1 MGAIRG
7 SRGGYNPAP
16 AETGVRRIEVESV
29 MGIKAIL
36 WDFGGVLTTSPFE
49 AFNRFEAQRG
59 LPRDFIRRINATNP
73 DTNAWARFE
82 ASQIGLDEFDQAFL
96 AESTA
101 AGHPLPGAEVVALLG
116 GDVRPRMVEVL
127 KRCKQHYQVACLTNN
142 VRAGKGPGMA
152 ASVDREAD
160 VRAVM
165 SLFDHVLQSSR
176 EGMRK
181 PDPAF
186 YLLACERLQ
195 VEPAEVLFMD
205 DLGVNLKPAKAL
217 GMTTIKVISEQ
228 QIIDDLGTVL
238 GIAF

>member
-1 MGAIRG
+1 
-7 SRGGYNPAP
+7 
-16 AETGVRRIEVESV
+16 

-49 AFNRFEAQRG
+49 AFNRFEMQRG
-59 LPRDFIRRINATNP
+59 LPRDFIRRLNATNP

-101 AGHPLPGAEVVALLG
+101 AGHPLPGSEVVALLG

-127 KRCKQHYQVACLTNN
+127 KRCKQDYRVACLTNN

-152 ASVDREAD
+152 ASTVRDNE

-165 SLFDHVLQSSR
+165 ALFDHVLQSSK

-186 YLLACERLQ
+186 YLLACARLQ
-195 VEPAEVLFMD
+195 VEPPEVLFMD

-228 QIIDDLGTVL
+228 QIIGDLGRAL

>member
-1 MGAIRG
+1 
-7 SRGGYNPAP
+7 
-16 AETGVRRIEVESV
+16 

-49 AFNRFEAQRG
+49 AFNRFEMQRG
-59 LPRDFIRRINATNP
+59 LPRDFIRRLNATNP

-101 AGHPLPGAEVVALLG
+101 AGHPLPGSEVVALLG

-127 KRCKQHYQVACLTNN
+127 KRCKQDYRVACLTNN

-152 ASVDREAD
+152 ASIARENE

-165 SLFDHVLQSSR
+165 ALFDHVLQSSK

-186 YLLACERLQ
+186 YLLACARLE

-217 GMTTIKVISEQ
+217 GMTTIKVISEH
-228 QIIDDLGTVL
+228 QIIGDLGRAL